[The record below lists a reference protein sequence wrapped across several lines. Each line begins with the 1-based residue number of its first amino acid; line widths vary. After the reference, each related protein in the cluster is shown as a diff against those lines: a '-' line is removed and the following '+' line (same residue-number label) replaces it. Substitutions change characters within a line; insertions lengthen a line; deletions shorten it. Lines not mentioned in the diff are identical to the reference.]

1 MIVMSGIISDKRI
14 LAILLGGENL
24 RNMLDPDGLIRE
36 SQVSALQIDV
46 GKETVFWRME
56 VFFETKDVLTL
67 KGEMKQDGATVI
79 TTANIRCRNEITNIP
94 VKPSNDL
101 SGAFGELSGL
111 PVQMKR
117 NLSSLC
123 LKSDDSECFSI
134 NVHDYYF
141 LLRNAA
147 VWNTEGTLEEMPET
161 AFPSALVKFNINSE
175 GSNETAR
182 ISLRHPLQDGF
193 IEVVFNAGILGLR
206 GKQVLLNKNLGQGRG
221 IICECF
227 ISVEDRKVPSFRLAF
242 DLSKDLVAKPDKVQ
256 KLPQSR
262 IEEAK
267 ELDRVLIR
275 KKKTTKTK
283 KTP

>member
-1 MIVMSGIISDKRI
+1 MPGIISDKRI

-36 SQVSALQIDV
+36 SQVSALQIDI
-46 GKETVFWRME
+46 GRESDYWRME
-56 VFFETKDVLTL
+56 VAFETKDILTL
-67 KGEMKQDGATVI
+67 KGEMKRGGELIIAS
-79 TTANIRCRNEITNIP
+79 ASIRCRNEITNI
-94 VKPSNDL
+94 VIKQSNDL

-117 NLSSLC
+117 NISSLC
-123 LKSDDSECFSI
+123 LKTDECEVPTVNI
-134 NVHDYYF
+134 HDYYG

-147 VWNTEGTLEEMPET
+147 VWNTEGTLEEMPES
-161 AFPSALVKFNINSE
+161 AFPSALVKFNVTSE
-175 GSNETAR
+175 SPSETAR
-182 ISLRHPLQDGF
+182 VSLRHPLQDGF

-221 IICECF
+221 IVCECF
-227 ISVEDRKVPSFRLAF
+227 VSLEDRKVPSFRLAF
-242 DLSKDLVAKPDKVQ
+242 DLSKDLVARPDRTE

-267 ELDRVLIR
+267 KLDRVLIR
-275 KKKTTKTK
+275 KKKASKTK